1 MAEKSEASIIE
12 IIQKMVRE
20 GESEEKIIQSL
31 KTLGVAPDKAKR
43 LLLLGQADTF
53 ALLRSEITK
62 IVKQSIEEQRGQTER
77 IIGEEA
83 KKAADENRERLTK
96 AVIADLRQ
104 YEKDV
109 TGQSKT
115 FEEQI
120 NETVH
125 RVTDLSER
133 VRVKLN
139 ELGEAVRTVQL
150 DMDELKLKGV
160 GSRNRYISLLLIVLG
175 IAFAVGDIYLLFTT
189 FGAATTSIDSII
201 IMVIMAMIAVTMLF
215 VATVI

>member
-12 IIQKMVRE
+12 IIQKMVRD

-125 RVTDLSER
+125 RVTD
-133 VRVKLN
+133 
-139 ELGEAVRTVQL
+139 
-150 DMDELKLKGV
+150 
-160 GSRNRYISLLLIVLG
+160 
-175 IAFAVGDIYLLFTT
+175 
-189 FGAATTSIDSII
+189 
-201 IMVIMAMIAVTMLF
+201 
-215 VATVI
+215 

>member
-12 IIQKMVRE
+12 IIQKMVRD

-175 IAFAVGDIYLLFTT
+175 IAFAVGDLSLLFTT

>member
-1 MAEKSEASIIE
+1 MAEKSEASIIQ

-83 KKAADENRERLTK
+83 KKAADMPKYLVDTT
-96 AVIADLRQ
+96 VLVDHLR
-104 YEKDV
+104 
-109 TGQSKT
+109 
-115 FEEQI
+115 
-120 NETVH
+120 N
-125 RVTDLSER
+125 
-133 VRVKLN
+133 
-139 ELGEAVRTVQL
+139 
-150 DMDELKLKGV
+150 
-160 GSRNRYISLLLIVLG
+160 IS
-175 IAFAVGDIYLLFTT
+175 
-189 FGAATTSIDSII
+189 
-201 IMVIMAMIAVTMLF
+201 
-215 VATVI
+215 